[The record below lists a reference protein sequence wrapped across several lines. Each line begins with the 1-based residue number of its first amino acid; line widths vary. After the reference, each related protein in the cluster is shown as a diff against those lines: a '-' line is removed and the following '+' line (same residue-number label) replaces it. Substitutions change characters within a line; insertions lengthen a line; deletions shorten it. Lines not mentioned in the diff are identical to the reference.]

1 MKPKILFF
9 LTMLFVNA
17 STAIAQN
24 PNQNQPPPYSID
36 NISQEITKISKSLE
50 TFNKNM
56 KAFMERFALS
66 NGNQL
71 TEKQQKLLLGFEILN
86 KAEQRL
92 EILQKFQIELVEKE
106 AAIKTRLAQ
115 IEVEIKPESIDRGVA
130 FIGTTQTEELRE
142 NRRQVL
148 GAEKNSLQNL
158 ISQIRSNLNETNS
171 ELRRTE
177 NFVQNLR
184 KKILPQIEMEIS
196 DL

>member
-1 MKPKILFF
+1 MNTKFLFF
-9 LTMLFVNA
+9 LTILFVSA

-24 PNQNQPPPYSID
+24 PNQNQPPYQID

-71 TEKQQKLLLGFEILN
+71 TERQQKLLLGFEILN

-130 FIGTTQTEELRE
+130 FVGTTQTEELRE